1 MAVATLL
8 ATFIVMLVTIAS
20 WSTVLGA
27 SPPGDHRH
35 LYPNCNTSAGLPR
48 QARYS
53 VAILD
58 ADPVRPKG
66 NALISH
72 ANGTSSFA
80 FNFATAWFPM
90 PKSRVTRGGGR
101 AAGAGAGAGG
111 ASAAFASATD
121 GLVVRV
127 VECNPDHHPCPG
139 PGGGVKHPEWSNA
152 GALTINRATLP
163 ADGPPSVEHVGY
175 DRVTWAGH
183 PAPPRA
189 NVSKWGAADPRIAY
203 RPANG
208 LYYLTWDNCTQNCYP
223 HRTTLLST
231 TKDPFDPDAWTFHG

>member
-1 MAVATLL
+1 MAAVALL
-8 ATFIVMLVTIAS
+8 ATFMLVTIAT
-20 WSTVLGA
+20 WSAVLGA
-27 SPPGDHRH
+27 SPPGDHSH

-58 ADPVRPKG
+58 PDPVRPKG

-72 ANGTSSFA
+72 ANGTSDFA

-90 PKSRVTRGGGR
+90 PTGPGGV
-101 AAGAGAGAGG
+101 
-111 ASAAFASATD
+111 SAAFAGATD

-127 VECNPDHHPCPG
+127 VECNPDHHPCR
-139 PGGGVKHPEWSNA
+139 GVRHPEWSNA
-152 GALTINRATLP
+152 GALTVNRATLP
-163 ADGPPSVEHVGY
+163 ADGAPTVEHVGY
-175 DRVTWAGH
+175 ERVTWAGH
-183 PAPPRA
+183 TAPPRA
-189 NVSKWGAADPRIAY
+189 NVSEWGAADPRIAY

-231 TKDPFDPDAWTFHG
+231 TKDPFDPDGWTFHG